1 MTSAVQ
7 FSMSKALSM
16 QPRHS
21 VAFSM
26 VAALLGTALV
36 SPLYPLYQDAWGLGA
51 GDVSNLYVIY
61 MVGALAG
68 LVFLGRLGDRIGYTA
83 TLLAALVLALVGSI
97 ICMAAQGMTV
107 LAIGRFMVGVA
118 GTMATSSGAA
128 GYINLTPP
136 ERRAAAT
143 LKCSLLVSFG
153 FGAGPVIGGV
163 VGQWLPAPL
172 VISHVP
178 SIVMMAI
185 AVVMMARMEPR
196 VHLADIRSRLSVK
209 DFMPA
214 LTWPK
219 GEQSVIFALGSI
231 LPFITFGVFGLYA
244 SMAPSIVRNVL
255 GLGGPVV
262 SGLGI
267 AVILTGSCFTQIAF
281 KRMHYG
287 HSALI
292 GLGMLGVSNALM
304 IYNLGSASAVLFA
317 VGLCATAVGH
327 GASMFAGSQV
337 LNLIADTTNRSS
349 LTASYWAVGY
359 CGSIVPMIATGMMAD
374 AWGMN
379 LAVTVFCSVV
389 VGMCVLGMALF
400 LAAQLSGRTATADVV

>member
-1 MTSAVQ
+1 
-7 FSMSKALSM
+7 MSKALSL

-21 VAFSM
+21 VALSM

-36 SPLYPLYQDAWGLGA
+36 SPLYPLYQDAWGLSA

-61 MVGALAG
+61 MIGALSG

-83 TLLAALVLALVGSI
+83 TLVAALLLALVGSV

-107 LAIGRFMVGVA
+107 LAIGRFMVGIA
-118 GTMATSSGAA
+118 GTMATSAGAA

-136 ERRAAAT
+136 ERKANAT

-153 FGAGPVIGGV
+153 FGAGPVIGGI
-163 VGQWLPAPL
+163 VGQWMPMPL
-172 VISHVP
+172 VVAHVP
-178 SIVMMAI
+178 SIVSMLL
-185 AVVMMARMEPR
+185 AVVLMSRIEPR
-196 VHLADIRSRLSVK
+196 MPVSELKGRLSLR

-219 GEQSVIFALGSI
+219 GDTALVFALASV

-267 AVILTGSCFTQIAF
+267 AFILTGSCITQIVF

-292 GLGMLGVSNALM
+292 GLGMLALSNGLM
-304 IYNLGSASAVLFA
+304 IFNLGSGSAMLFSI
-317 VGLCATAVGH
+317 GLCATAIGH

-337 LNLIADTTNRSS
+337 VNLIADHTNRSS

-359 CGSIVPMIATGMMAD
+359 CGSIVPMIGTGIMAD
-374 AWGMN
+374 LWGMN
-379 LAVTVFCSVV
+379 LAVTVFCSTVV
-389 VGMCVLGMALF
+389 VMCVVGLVLF
-400 LAAQLSGRTATADVV
+400 LLAQMTGRTVAADVV